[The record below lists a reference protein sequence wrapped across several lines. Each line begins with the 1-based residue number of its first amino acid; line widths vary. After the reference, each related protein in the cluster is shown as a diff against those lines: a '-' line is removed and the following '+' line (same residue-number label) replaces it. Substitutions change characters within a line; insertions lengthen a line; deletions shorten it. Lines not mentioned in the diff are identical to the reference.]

1 MVQIQIVMTVLC
13 PESSENTIKGH
24 HGAPYFEIP
33 LTASKTR
40 LQIRYLWQ
48 QTTFITL
55 FMEKIVWRAAGM
67 SEVIPKWSKLV
78 RSSLLHLFYKMV
90 IFGRL
95 VSWFLGFSYQGDYF
109 YQLVYTFLMLMQLSD
124 AQNSCFKLKFGPFEA
139 NMRKGAPRG
148 ATICVYQG

>member
-1 MVQIQIVMTVLC
+1 
-13 PESSENTIKGH
+13 
-24 HGAPYFEIP
+24 
-33 LTASKTR
+33 
-40 LQIRYLWQ
+40 
-48 QTTFITL
+48 
-55 FMEKIVWRAAGM
+55 MEKIVWGAAGM
-67 SEVIPKWSKLV
+67 SEVTPKWSKSV
-78 RSSLLHLFYKMV
+78 RSSVLHLFYKMV

-148 ATICVYQG
+148 ATICVY

>member
-1 MVQIQIVMTVLC
+1 
-13 PESSENTIKGH
+13 
-24 HGAPYFEIP
+24 
-33 LTASKTR
+33 
-40 LQIRYLWQ
+40 
-48 QTTFITL
+48 
-55 FMEKIVWRAAGM
+55 MEKIVWGAAGM
-67 SEVIPKWSKLV
+67 SEVTPKWSKLV

-124 AQNSCFKLKFGPFEA
+124 AQNSCFKLNFGPFEA

-148 ATICVYQG
+148 ATMSVYCKSLYYRVYQIIAFQIIARSKLSRLGGGSR